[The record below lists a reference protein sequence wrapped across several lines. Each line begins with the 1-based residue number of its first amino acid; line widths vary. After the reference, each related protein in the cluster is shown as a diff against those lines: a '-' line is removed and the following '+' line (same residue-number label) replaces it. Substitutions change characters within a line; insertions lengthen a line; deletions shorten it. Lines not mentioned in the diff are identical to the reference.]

1 LPSVRSRVTFVF
13 AMAPSPSHGPL
24 PCPGHPY
31 STHTIL
37 INSLYLLGRSDLLQ
51 SFEQLLQT
59 GVQCGVPARD
69 LNRWLLFLSTATIL
83 FARKARQGNPTSIT
97 ITITFPH
104 GYPQFSHDLHRPN
117 STHLLFYL
125 YTHASDFRALH
136 LPLLV

>member
-1 LPSVRSRVTFVF
+1 MQTMMLLQQARFRAQAAQKPRKSRELLLRISGGFFSKSFSAF
-13 AMAPSPSHGPL
+13 AMF
-24 PCPGHPY
+24 
-31 STHTIL
+31 
-37 INSLYLLGRSDLLQ
+37 LLQ

-125 YTHASDFRALH
+125 YTHASVFRALH
-136 LPLLV
+136 LPLLA